1 MLGATVAGHG
11 WVIGPLRW
19 TPTGRAVAM
28 RMSSPNSIAEAIGDA
43 AVRPTVSVVIPAI
56 NEERNLPYLAAR
68 MPHDVDEIIFVDGHS
83 TDRTAALAR
92 RLWPHAVHIAQT
104 RRGKGNALACGFAAA
119 KGDVL
124 VMVDADGSAD
134 PAEIPRFVRA
144 LVDGADYA
152 KGSRFRPG
160 GGSDDITKFRW
171 LGNKVLNM
179 LVNSLFATNFTDL
192 CYGFNAF
199 HRHCLDV
206 MRLPDISAEEAQW
219 GDGFEVE
226 SLINMQIG
234 GCGLKVVEV
243 FSHEAR
249 RIHGASN
256 LRAVRDGFRVLV
268 SIRREFAATRFGPRR
283 FRALVGERSNAI
295 ADDRRLVARKRKV
308 A

>member
-1 MLGATVAGHG
+1 MRTSRP
-11 WVIGPLRW
+11 IGI
-19 TPTGRAVAM
+19 ADAM
-28 RMSSPNSIAEAIGDA
+28 GDA
-43 AVRPTVSVVIPAI
+43 MPRPTVSVVIPAI

-68 MPHDVDEIIFVDGHS
+68 MPHDVDEIVFVNGPS
-83 TDRTAALAR
+83 TDNTAALAR

-119 KGDVL
+119 IGDIL

-134 PAEIPRFVRA
+134 PAEIPRFVKA

-160 GGSDDITKFRW
+160 GGSDDITKFRS
-171 LGNKVLNM
+171 LGNKALNM
-179 LVNSLFATNFTDL
+179 LVNRLFSTDFTDL

-199 HRHCLDV
+199 QRHCLDV
-206 MRLPDISAEEAQW
+206 MRLPDVFAEEAQW

-226 SLINMQIG
+226 SLINMRVAG
-234 GCGLKVVEV
+234 SRLNVVEV

-249 RIHGASN
+249 RIHGSSN

-268 SIRREFAATRFGPRR
+268 TIRREFAASRSCPSRLR
-283 FRALVGERSNAI
+283 VPVADHSIALAGE
-295 ADDRRLVARKRKV
+295 RRLVARNRKV